1 MNLMEQACFFIGHRD
16 TSSAVFC
23 QLCQTVE
30 QHIVVHGVTSFYVG
44 HYGRFDSLAAEAV
57 ILAKTHHPE
66 VKLYLLLPYHP
77 YNCPITTPDGFDG
90 TYYPPGMENVPNRFA
105 IIRANQHMVKTCG
118 YLIAYVS
125 HPSGGSQKILEMA
138 LRRQARKEMHVC
150 NLGGWRTG

>member
-1 MNLMEQACFFIGHRD
+1 MLFHR
-16 TSSAVFC
+16 TPGRAQCGFC

-57 ILAKTHHPE
+57 ILAKTNHPE

>member
-1 MNLMEQACFFIGHRD
+1 MPANFSHFPIDFLFAD
-16 TSSAVFC
+16 
-23 QLCQTVE
+23 
-30 QHIVVHGVTSFYVG
+30 FYVG

-57 ILAKTHHPE
+57 ILAKKNHPE

-125 HPSGGSQKILEMA
+125 HPSRGSQKILEMA